1 MKSINKK
8 KICFVVSTYN
18 MEITKKTLN
27 LSKKTFQKA
36 GIKKLDVFYVPGSFE
51 IPVVI
56 SKLIKK
62 YDGFVAIGCIIK
74 GETNN
79 FDLISYAITNSIMN
93 LSINNKKP
101 IGNSIITVFKKKQA
115 INRTN
120 KGYEAAVAV
129 IDVLKNE
136 PKRI

>member
-1 MKSINKK
+1 MISISKK
-8 KICFVVSTYN
+8 KICFVVSKYN
-18 MEITKKTLN
+18 MEITKKALN
-27 LSKKTFQKA
+27 LSKKTFQTV

-79 FDLISYAITNSIMN
+79 FDLISYAITNSIMS

-115 INRTN
+115 INRIN

>member
-79 FDLISYAITNSIMN
+79 FDLISYTITNGIMN

-115 INRTN
+115 INRIN